1 MDKLFGPQ
9 AWSPDNFE
17 LDRQRHLGMEQDAQD
32 TDDPQAG
39 PPDNLGLDRQRHL
52 GIEQDAQAT
61 QDADET
67 PGGNS
72 ADSSTA
78 DTSVSQP
85 SAAPKQRLS
94 NYAEMEDFL
103 RKQMQDIKVETPEER
118 AAHERREKQKG
129 FLARLADGL
138 GSFHRA
144 FSYARG
150 VQPMDLPNMSAKA
163 QERFERAKAAREA
176 DRDKYVSY
184 ALKIGDLKND
194 EDRTMREIAARAEAQ
209 RLANLKNQREEEA
222 HKWKRELQPYLKTE
236 AEGKATVA
244 TQKGITATA
253 EAENAP
259 AYYGAR
265 VKTEQKKQG
274 RYDAGIRKD
283 NALAD
288 KAGRDGK
295 KEHFA
300 YDRHGNI
307 RYFSSDDA
315 AERFAKDEKTWHADY
330 VTESSTST
338 TSGGFGGR
346 RTTTTSKQVA
356 KGWHSEKP
364 ANTQRPAAKSKTYSN
379 TKKLGL

>member
-1 MDKLFGPQ
+1 MDKLFDQQAWSPDNFGLDRQRHLGTEQDAQDADDPQ
-9 AWSPDNFE
+9 AWSPDN
-17 LDRQRHLGMEQDAQD
+17 LR
-32 TDDPQAG
+32 
-39 PPDNLGLDRQRHL
+39 LDRQRHL
-52 GIEQDAQAT
+52 GIEQDA

-85 SAAPKQRLS
+85 STAPRQRLS

-118 AAHERREKQKG
+118 AARERREKQKG

-265 VKTEQKKQG
+265 VDTERAKKLQYMSG
-274 RYDAGIRKD
+274 VRKN

-295 KEHFA
+295 KYFA
-300 YDRHGNI
+300 YDEHGGI
-307 RYFSSDDA
+307 HYFAVEKEASD
-315 AERFAKDEKTWHADY
+315 FAKEHKTYKVDY

-364 ANTQRPAAKSKTYSN
+364 KAKKAKNPMDSVK
-379 TKKLGL
+379 

>member
-1 MDKLFGPQ
+1 MDKLFDPQ

-17 LDRQRHLGMEQDAQD
+17 LDRQRHLG
-32 TDDPQAG
+32 
-39 PPDNLGLDRQRHL
+39 
-52 GIEQDAQAT
+52 IEQDT

-72 ADSSTA
+72 DASQTA

-118 AAHERREKQKG
+118 EKRERREKQKS

-244 TQKGITATA
+244 TQKGITAKA
-253 EAENAP
+253 EADHAD
-259 AYYGAR
+259 AYYSGR

-295 KEHFA
+295 KKYFA
-300 YDRHGNI
+300 YDEHGGKH
-307 RYFSSDDA
+307 YFAVEKEA
-315 AERFAKDEKTWHADY
+315 ADFAKEHKTYKVDY

-364 ANTQRPAAKSKTYSN
+364 ANTQRPAANTQRPAAKSKTYSN

>member
-1 MDKLFGPQ
+1 MDKLFDPQ
-9 AWSPDNFE
+9 TGSPDNFE
-17 LDRQRHLGMEQDAQD
+17 LDRQRHLG
-32 TDDPQAG
+32 
-39 PPDNLGLDRQRHL
+39 
-52 GIEQDAQAT
+52 IEQGTQDT

-72 ADSSTA
+72 DDSSTA

-85 SAAPKQRLS
+85 STAPRQRLS

-118 AAHERREKQKG
+118 AARERREKQKG

-209 RLANLKNQREEEA
+209 RLANLKNQREEEE
-222 HKWKRELQPYLKTE
+222 HKWKQELQPYLKTE

-253 EAENAP
+253 EANHAD

-265 VKTEQKKQG
+265 VTTEQAKQG
-274 RYDAGIRKD
+274 RYVAGTRKD
-283 NALAD
+283 NALAAKIRQD
-288 KAGRDGK
+288 SAGR
-295 KEHFA
+295 FIA
-300 YDRHGNI
+300 Y
-307 RYFSSDDA
+307 SSDGVA
-315 AERFAKDEKTWHADY
+315 RAFRTEAEAEYYARQQGTWQADY
-330 VTESSTST
+330 VDETST
-338 TSGGFGGR
+338 NTKTGGFGGKQ
-346 RTTTTSKQVA
+346 TTTTTKQVA
-356 KGWHSEKP
+356 KGGHSVKP
-364 ANTQRPAAKSKTYSN
+364 KAKKAKNPMDSVK
-379 TKKLGL
+379 

>member
-1 MDKLFGPQ
+1 MDKLF
-9 AWSPDNFE
+9 
-17 LDRQRHLGMEQDAQD
+17 
-32 TDDPQAG
+32 DPQARSS
-39 PPDNLGLDRQRHL
+39 DNLRLDRQRHL
-52 GIEQDAQAT
+52 GIEQDAQDT

-67 PGGNS
+67 PGVNS
-72 ADSSTA
+72 DDSSTA

-85 SAAPKQRLS
+85 STAPKQRLS

-118 AAHERREKQKG
+118 EKRERREKQKG

-194 EDRTMREIAARAEAQ
+194 EDRTIREIAARAEAQ
-209 RLANLKNQREEEA
+209 RLANLKNQREQEA
-222 HKWKRELQPYLKTE
+222 HKWLEALQPYKVRE
-236 AEGKATVA
+236 ADGKATTA
-244 TQKGITATA
+244 EQKAITAKA
-253 EAENAP
+253 EADNAP
-259 AYYGAR
+259 AFYRAR
-265 VKTEQKKQG
+265 VATEGAKRQ
-274 RYDAGIRKD
+274 RYMSGVRKD
-283 NALAD
+283 NAETSKIRQD
-288 KAGRDGK
+288 SAGR
-295 KEHFA
+295 FVA
-300 YDRHGNI
+300 Y
-307 RYFSSDDA
+307 SSDGVA
-315 AERFAKDEKTWHADY
+315 RAFRTEAEAEYYARQQGTWQADY
-330 VTESSTST
+330 VDETST
-338 TSGGFGGR
+338 NTKTGGFGGKQ
-346 RTTTTSKQVA
+346 TTTTTKQVA
-356 KGWHSEKP
+356 KGGHSVKP

>member
-1 MDKLFGPQ
+1 MDKLFDPQ
-9 AWSPDNFE
+9 ARSSDNLR
-17 LDRQRHLGMEQDAQD
+17 LDRQRHLGIEQDAQD
-32 TDDPQAG
+32 ADDPQAG

-52 GIEQDAQAT
+52 GIEQDAQDT

-72 ADSSTA
+72 NDSSTA

-118 AAHERREKQKG
+118 AARERREKQKG

-209 RLANLKNQREEEA
+209 RLANLKNQREEEE
-222 HKWKRELQPYLKTE
+222 HKWKQDLQPYIKKE

-244 TQKGITATA
+244 TQKGITAKA
-253 EAENAP
+253 EADHAP
-259 AYYGAR
+259 AFYGAR
-265 VKTEQKKQG
+265 VKTELARQG
-274 RYDAGIRKD
+274 RYVAGTRKD
-283 NALAD
+283 NAAAAKIRQD
-288 KAGRDGK
+288 SAGR
-295 KEHFA
+295 FIA
-300 YDRHGNI
+300 Y
-307 RYFSSDDA
+307 SSDGVA
-315 AERFAKDEKTWHADY
+315 RAFRTEAEAEYYARQQGTWQADY
-330 VTESSTST
+330 VDVTST
-338 TSGGFGGR
+338 NTKTGGFGGKQ
-346 RTTTTSKQVA
+346 TTTTTKQVA
-356 KGWHSEKP
+356 KGGHSVKP
-364 ANTQRPAAKSKTYSN
+364 KAKKAKNPMDSVK
-379 TKKLGL
+379 

>member
-1 MDKLFGPQ
+1 MDKLFDPQ
-9 AWSPDNFE
+9 TGSPDNFE
-17 LDRQRHLGMEQDAQD
+17 LDRQRHLG
-32 TDDPQAG
+32 
-39 PPDNLGLDRQRHL
+39 
-52 GIEQDAQAT
+52 IEQGTQDT

-72 ADSSTA
+72 DDSSTA

-85 SAAPKQRLS
+85 STAPRQRLS

-118 AAHERREKQKG
+118 AARERREKQKG

-209 RLANLKNQREEEA
+209 RLANLKNQREEEE
-222 HKWKRELQPYLKTE
+222 HKWKQELQPYLKTE

-253 EAENAP
+253 EANHAD

-265 VKTEQKKQG
+265 VTTEQAKQG
-274 RYDAGIRKD
+274 RYVAGTRKD
-283 NALAD
+283 NALAA
-288 KAGRDGK
+288 KAGRDSQK
-295 KEHFA
+295 KYFA
-300 YDRHGNI
+300 YDGHGVAH
-307 RYFSSDDA
+307 YFATEKEASD
-315 AERFAKDEKTWHADY
+315 FAKEHKTYKVDY

>member
-1 MDKLFGPQ
+1 MDKLF
-9 AWSPDNFE
+9 
-17 LDRQRHLGMEQDAQD
+17 
-32 TDDPQAG
+32 DPQARSS
-39 PPDNLGLDRQRHL
+39 DNLRLDRQRHL
-52 GIEQDAQAT
+52 GIEQDAQ
-61 QDADET
+61 DADET

-72 ADSSTA
+72 NDSSTA

-118 AAHERREKQKG
+118 AARERREKQKG

-265 VKTEQKKQG
+265 VKTELARQG
-274 RYDAGIRKD
+274 RYAAGIRKD
-283 NALAD
+283 NAAAAKIRQD
-288 KAGRDGK
+288 SAGR
-295 KEHFA
+295 FIA
-300 YDRHGNI
+300 Y
-307 RYFSSDDA
+307 SSDGVA
-315 AERFAKDEKTWHADY
+315 RAFRTEAEAEYYARQQGTWQADY
-330 VTESSTST
+330 VDETST
-338 TSGGFGGR
+338 NTKTGGFGGKQ
-346 RTTTTSKQVA
+346 TTTTTKQVA
-356 KGWHSEKP
+356 KGGHSVKP
-364 ANTQRPAAKSKTYSN
+364 TTKPAAKSKTYSN

>member
-1 MDKLFGPQ
+1 MDKLF
-9 AWSPDNFE
+9 
-17 LDRQRHLGMEQDAQD
+17 
-32 TDDPQAG
+32 DPQAG
-39 PPDNLGLDRQRHL
+39 PPDNLGLDKQRHL
-52 GIEQDAQAT
+52 GIEQDAQDT

-72 ADSSTA
+72 DASQTA

-118 AAHERREKQKG
+118 AARERREKQKG

-209 RLANLKNQREEEA
+209 RLARLKDEREQEA
-222 HKWKRELQPYLKTE
+222 HKWLKDLQPYKVRE
-236 AEGKATVA
+236 AEGKATTA
-244 TQKGITATA
+244 EQKGITATA
-253 EAENAP
+253 EANNAP
-259 AYYGAR
+259 SFYRAR
-265 VKTEQKKQG
+265 VATEGAKKQ
-274 RYDAGIRKD
+274 RYISGARKD
-283 NALAD
+283 NAQTNKINRASQEETPWAYGAD
-288 KAGRDGK
+288 GVRRTFRTW
-295 KEHFA
+295 KEA
-300 YDRHGNI
+300 NDY
-307 RYFSSDDA
+307 
-315 AERFAKDEKTWHADY
+315 AKDQKTWVVDY
-330 VTESSTST
+330 QTEQSTST
-338 TSGGFGGR
+338 KRGGFGGKQ
-346 RTTTTSKQVA
+346 TTTTTKQVA
-356 KGWHSEKP
+356 KGGHSVKP
-364 ANTQRPAAKSKTYSN
+364 KAKKAKNPMDSVK
-379 TKKLGL
+379 

>member
-1 MDKLFGPQ
+1 MDKLFDPQ

-17 LDRQRHLGMEQDAQD
+17 LDRQRHLG
-32 TDDPQAG
+32 
-39 PPDNLGLDRQRHL
+39 
-52 GIEQDAQAT
+52 IEQDT

-72 ADSSTA
+72 DASQTA

-118 AAHERREKQKG
+118 EKRERREKQKS

-194 EDRTMREIAARAEAQ
+194 EDRTIREIAARAEAQ
-209 RLANLKNQREEEA
+209 RLANLKNQREEEE
-222 HKWKRELQPYLKTE
+222 HKWKQELQPYLKTE

-244 TQKGITATA
+244 TQKGITAKA
-253 EAENAP
+253 EADHAD
-259 AYYGAR
+259 AYYGGR
-265 VKTEQKKQG
+265 VKTERMKQG
-274 RYDAGIRKD
+274 RYSAGIRKD
-283 NALAD
+283 NAAAAKIRQD
-288 KAGRDGK
+288 SAGR
-295 KEHFA
+295 FIA
-300 YDRHGNI
+300 Y
-307 RYFSSDDA
+307 SSDGVA
-315 AERFAKDEKTWHADY
+315 RAFRTEAEAEYYARQQGTWQADY
-330 VTESSTST
+330 VDETST
-338 TSGGFGGR
+338 NTKTGGFGGKQ
-346 RTTTTSKQVA
+346 TTTTTKQVA
-356 KGWHSEKP
+356 KGGHSVKP